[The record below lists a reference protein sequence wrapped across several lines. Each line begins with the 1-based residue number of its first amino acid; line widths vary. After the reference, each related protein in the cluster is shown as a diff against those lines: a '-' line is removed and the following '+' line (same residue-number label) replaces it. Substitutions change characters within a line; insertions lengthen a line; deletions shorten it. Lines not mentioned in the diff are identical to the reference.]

1 MIRSYERRKK
11 EVEKD
16 MERIGRLSVGNDGS
30 ARVEASDLLLLE
42 LTTRILAL
50 VWVKNCELKYILTL
64 FL

>member
-1 MIRSYERRKK
+1 
-11 EVEKD
+11 